1 MAHCATSMQV
11 EHCAHVHRDSRT
23 AHLFTITA
31 GTLPHSK
38 LAAGHHD
45 RYSVTGMILYGT
57 HCSRQLVQKFRSL
70 ASIILYAMHTSG
82 KHVQSDSV
90 RLERER
96 ERERERESAPVSRLI
111 PSQGLQWWSIY

>member
-1 MAHCATSMQV
+1 M
-11 EHCAHVHRDSRT
+11 HRDSRT

-31 GTLPHSK
+31 STLPHSK

-45 RYSVTGMILYGT
+45 RYPVTGMILYGT

-96 ERERERESAPVSRLI
+96 ERERERAHR
-111 PSQGLQWWSIY
+111 